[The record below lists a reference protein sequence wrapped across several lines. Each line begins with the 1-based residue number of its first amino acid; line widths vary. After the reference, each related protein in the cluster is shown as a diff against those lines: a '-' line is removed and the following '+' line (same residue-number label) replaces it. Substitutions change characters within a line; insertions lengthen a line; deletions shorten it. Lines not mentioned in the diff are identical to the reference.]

1 MSKLSNPK
9 IPVYIN
15 ICSIPSRIAQL
26 RRIIGILKNQ
36 CDHFHIYLDGYVE
49 IPDFIKNLGNKATVV
64 HCKDK
69 DNSIRDNG
77 KFILLEELIEKI
89 KMDII

>member
-1 MSKLSNPK
+1 DSCLYQYLFYSLKNSA
-9 IPVYIN
+9 ITTYY
-15 ICSIPSRIAQL
+15 RHT
-26 RRIIGILKNQ
+26 KNQ

-77 KFILLEELIEKI
+77 KFILLEELIEKNQ
-89 KMDII
+89 D